1 MKFSIRIITVTLLLT
16 LIFFSSSMQAQ
27 ELNDEQKKETIDNIS
42 QLLIDRYVF
51 PEVGKRCASHIKAK
65 LEDGSFN
72 KVSDKKEFA
81 NLLTEELQSVSK
93 DKHMRVRI
101 QRGVMNESGSSNP
114 YFEQYKNLKENDERN
129 YAFRKV
135 EILDGGIGYVDLRGF
150 AQSDKAYD
158 VAVLAMKFISNSNA
172 VIFDLRR
179 NGGGSPEMIRF
190 ILSYF
195 FEKATHLNSLYW
207 REGDRTVE
215 YWTYEKVDGKKMS
228 HVPMF
233 VLTSNYTFS
242 GGEEFTYNI
251 KTQKRGVIIGEVT
264 GGGANPGGMFPA
276 GNGLTVFVPTGKA
289 INPITNTNW
298 EGVGVKPDI
307 ETSADDA
314 LDKAIELATVEAEKY
329 KQKCLIDVSADFDGL
344 LKNLTDAEELFN
356 KNSSDAENK
365 VNSSLNKLLKKNLIG
380 EVEINMLGYQFL
392 GEQKDRM
399 AISIFKFNT
408 EKYPESSNVWDS
420 LAEAFMNNGENNLA
434 IKNYKKSIKL
444 NPDNENAKT
453 MIRRM
458 QNGE

>member
-1 MKFSIRIITVTLLLT
+1 MKFSIRIITVTLLIT
-16 LIFFSSSMQAQ
+16 LIFISSSMQAQ

-51 PEVGKRCASHIKAK
+51 PDVGKLCASHIKAK
-65 LEDGSFN
+65 LEDGSFS

-81 NLLTEELQSVSK
+81 DLLTEELQSVSK
-93 DKHMRVRI
+93 DKHMRVSI
-101 QRGVMNESGSSNP
+101 QRGVMNESGSSNA

-195 FEKATHLNSLYW
+195 FEKPTHLNSLYW

-215 YWTYEKVDGKKMS
+215 YWTNEKVDGKKMS

-314 LDKAIELATVEAEKY
+314 LDKALELATVEAEKY
-329 KQKCLIDVSADFDGL
+329 KQKLLADVNADFDGL

-356 KNSSDAENK
+356 KNSIDAENI
-365 VNSSLNKLLKKNLIG
+365 VYSSLNKLLKKNLIG

-392 GEQKDRM
+392 GEQKNQM

-408 EKYPESSNVWDS
+408 EKYPESANVWDS
-420 LAEAFMNNGENNLA
+420 LAEAYMKTVKMILLLKT
-434 IKNYKKSIKL
+434 IKNLLSLIPIMKMLK
-444 NPDNENAKT
+444 
-453 MIRRM
+453 R
-458 QNGE
+458 